1 MPGEQEDL
9 GFMSVSDL
17 SAGCVARLQ
26 ACEELRIAVGCGVR
40 GDCRL
45 MGMPG
50 CGFLIKTEVQIY
62 TKPAVGTQGLLRRS
76 NATRGSWRTQ
86 M

>member
-62 TKPAVGTQGLLRRS
+62 TKPAVLEREACRNVSLLRRS
-76 NATRGSWRTQ
+76 NAW
-86 M
+86 